1 MPGATGNERG
11 SRNPEPSTKPRKRS
25 PSDQRRDAARAEKHQ
40 RRGLETAV
48 RERHEIRNERNPLA
62 RRHMPAAERH
72 IAPDELPAKDW
83 TRKTRVDDLTVDVEH
98 AYRLK
103 RGEAL

>member
-1 MPGATGNERG
+1 MPRSSGSADNAG
-11 SRNPEPSTKPRKRS
+11 SRQVEPRKRRRTS
-25 PSDQRRDAARAEKHQ
+25 PSDQRRKDERK
-40 RRGLETAV
+40 RRSLETAV

-62 RRHMPAAERH
+62 RRHMSAFERH

-83 TRKTRVDDLTVDVEH
+83 TRKTRVEAVTTDVER